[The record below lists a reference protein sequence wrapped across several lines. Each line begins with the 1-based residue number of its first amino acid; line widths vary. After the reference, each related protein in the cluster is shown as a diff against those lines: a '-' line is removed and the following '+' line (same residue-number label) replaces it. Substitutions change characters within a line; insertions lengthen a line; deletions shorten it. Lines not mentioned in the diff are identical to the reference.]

1 MTNDTTTRGD
11 DVVIARR
18 LLTAVNERDFDQA
31 AALLAPEYRAEWPDA
46 EFDLAGSFAREIEMM
61 TGLPDTLFGIDAMSS
76 TDDGRV
82 LVEATVTGTHTG
94 VLELPHGVVLQ
105 PTGRAVSLQ
114 FVLLMRF
121 AGSRLVHERLFFD
134 HHELIHQLTC
144 AV

>member
-1 MTNDTTTRGD
+1 MTNDSTPRVD
-11 DVVIARR
+11 DIWLARR
-18 LLTAVNERDFDQA
+18 LIEAVNARDFDQA
-31 AALLAPEYRAEWPDA
+31 AALIAPEYRAEWPDA
-46 EFDLAGSFAREIEMM
+46 EFDLGGSFAREVVMM
-61 TGLPDTLFGIDAMSS
+61 TGLPDMAFRIDTASS

-82 LVEATVTGTHTG
+82 LVEATVTGVHTG